1 MADRELVS
9 EFEARR
15 VERTLRSLWPG
26 LLAANET
33 LRVISGV
40 EQAGWVHVVW
50 ELADAAR
57 RSVYRV
63 EARIDR
69 RGQGIK
75 ERAAVE
81 LLYDLLGAQFE
92 DHLRSE
98 RRPFTGARW
107 EQVDFAGRPVFLR
120 GQMVDESSESQ
131 AAQLLAAAAAR
142 PPETEP

>member
-15 VERTLRSLWPG
+15 VERMLRSLWPG
-26 LLAANET
+26 LLGGNEA

-40 EQAGWVHVVW
+40 ELAGWVHVVW
-50 ELADAAR
+50 ELADAPR
-57 RSVYRV
+57 RRVYRV

-69 RGQGIK
+69 RGQGLK
-75 ERAAVE
+75 DRAAVE

-120 GQMVDESSESQ
+120 GQIVDESSETL
-131 AAQLLAAAAAR
+131 AGQLLAAAAVLPA
-142 PPETEP
+142 ETEP